1 MQDKAYR
8 EITVEGVLLG
18 LVIGVVMTVAFSY
31 AGILMGFSLGGS
43 SVAAILGWGILRGIF
58 RKGTIVENNINQ
70 TIASGVNIGSAG
82 VIFTVPALYLL
93 GIDFSFF
100 GAAIACTAG
109 SLIGVTFIIPLR
121 KQMIDIERLRFPT
134 GMAVATI
141 LKSPGAGVQKSILLV
156 VGIGISAIVALI
168 TVAPDLGW
176 INVTLI
182 PGKIDVGKLLGM
194 PGYIVNVW
202 ALSLVALGAGFIT
215 GKAGLLVL
223 VGGILANWIIVPV
236 AVGANWYPAKFEV
249 AKHAGEIYG
258 HLYGAVTRPM
268 GIGMLVGG
276 ALMGIV
282 VALPSIKAAFASL
295 NRASKRGGRVKSEEI
310 PVKFVYMGAVLAFI
324 LILLV
329 TKFLSG
335 YSLILS
341 LGMAI
346 AGVAWIWLAG
356 IIVAQCTGMTD
367 WSPLSGLSLIG
378 VTIVLLI
385 GMCGSDDPK
394 TAIIPAVLIG
404 AATCL
409 AAGQCA
415 DMMQDLKTGFVVGAK
430 PIRQQ
435 TLQVCVT
442 WLGPIIAL
450 IVITFLWKAG
460 PGGKNGFGPE
470 AENLKAP
477 QADALANVISAFT
490 KVKRPVVST
499 KPAAPESGK
508 EKASG
513 AKPESDQ
520 DKGENAADK
529 KHAAKSDADEKKP
542 DAKSK
547 AKKDKSQD
555 IPYTKYLAGA
565 IIGGLLSLSGI
576 AGLGVLVG
584 LSMYL
589 PMMYILIYGLGCVI
603 QMVLSGIK
611 GRRWC
616 EDFGVPV
623 AAGFIVGEACIM
635 CLFAFIKV
643 ASA

>member
-1 MQDKAYR
+1 MEIKPYR
-8 EITVEGVLLG
+8 EVTVEAVILG
-18 LVIGVVMTVAFSY
+18 LIVGVIMTVAFSY
-31 AGILMGFSLGGS
+31 AGLLMGFSLVGS
-43 SVAAILGWGILRGIF
+43 TVAAIIGWGVLRGILR
-58 RKGTIVENNINQ
+58 KGSIVENNINQ
-70 TIASGVNIGSAG
+70 TIASGVNVGSAG

-93 GIDFSFF
+93 GLDFSIF
-100 GAAIACTAG
+100 GAAIACIAG
-109 SLIGVTFIIPLR
+109 SLIGVAFIIPLR
-121 KQMIDIERLRFPT
+121 KQMIDIERLRFPS

-141 LKSPGAGVQKSILLV
+141 LKSPGAGVQKSVLLAL
-156 VGIGISAIVALI
+156 GIAVSAVIALI
-168 TVAPDLGW
+168 TVAPALGW
-176 INVTLI
+176 IGKTLI
-182 PGKIDVGKLLGM
+182 PDKIDVGKLLGM
-194 PGYIVNVW
+194 PGYVMNIW

-223 VGGILANWIIVPV
+223 VGGILANWIIIPV
-236 AVGANWYPAKFEV
+236 AVGAQWYPAKFEV

-258 HLYGAVTRPM
+258 HLYSTVTRPM

-282 VALPSIKAAFASL
+282 VAFPSIRAAFTSL
-295 NRASKRGGRVKSEEI
+295 NRASKRGDGIKSEEL
-310 PVKFVYMGAVLAFI
+310 PVKFVYLAAVLAFI

-335 YSLILS
+335 YSLIHS
-341 LGMAI
+341 LGMAV

-367 WSPLSGLSLIG
+367 WSPLSGLALIG

-385 GMCGSDDPK
+385 GMSGGGDPK
-394 TAIIPAVLIG
+394 IAIIPAVLIG

-450 IVITFLWKAG
+450 IIIAVLWKAG
-460 PGGKNGFGPE
+460 PDGKNGFGPGSK
-470 AENLKAP
+470 NLKAP
-477 QADALANVISAFT
+477 QADALADVIAAFT
-490 KVKRPVVST
+490 KIERPVIET
-499 KPAAPESGK
+499 KPAAAEKGK
-508 EKASG
+508 EKAAD
-513 AKPESDQ
+513 AKPEGAQ
-520 DKGENAADK
+520 DKAEKKTAAEGDADK
-529 KHAAKSDADEKKP
+529 KKP
-542 DAKSK
+542 DAK
-547 AKKDKSQD
+547 AEKKETQKV
-555 IPYTKYLAGA
+555 PYTKYLAGA
-565 IIGGLLSLSGI
+565 IIAGLLSFSGI

-589 PMMYILIYGLGCVI
+589 PMKYILIYGVGCII
-603 QMVLSGIK
+603 QMVLSKTK

-623 AAGFIVGEACIM
+623 AAGFIVGEACVM